1 MQSTNLKL
9 FEVNHY
15 YYFLVLCALY
25 ALFTYLFQVY
35 IFTEEIYFQA
45 YQEQLSYDRIEALI
59 QNNKRYAW
67 LNYALIPVLVSL
79 KVFCVALCL
88 FTGAFFFEY
97 NLRFTK
103 IFQVALVAEGVYLVP
118 VFIKA
123 FWFLVI
129 AHDYTFED
137 ISNFDYFS
145 LLAVVGRENLEIWW
159 TYILYSANLFEFLYW
174 LALAYGLRLLLPEA
188 EYDDALKLVLS
199 SYGVGLLFWIVFI
212 CFLLVSIS

>member
-1 MQSTNLKL
+1 MC
-9 FEVNHY
+9 FFV
-15 YYFLVLCALY
+15 
-25 ALFTYLFQVY
+25 
-35 IFTEEIYFQA
+35 
-45 YQEQLSYDRIEALI
+45 
-59 QNNKRYAW
+59 
-67 LNYALIPVLVSL
+67 
-79 KVFCVALCL
+79 L

-97 NLRFTK
+97 KLSFEK
-103 IFQVALVAEGVYLVP
+103 IFQVTLVAEGVHLVP

-129 AHDYTFED
+129 AHNYTFED

-159 TYILYSANLFEFLYW
+159 MYILYSANLFELLYW
-174 LALAYGLRLLLPEA
+174 IALAYGLRLLLPEA

-199 SYGVGLLFWIVFI
+199 SYGVGLLLWIVFI

>member
-1 MQSTNLKL
+1 MQFISLKP

-15 YYFLVLCALY
+15 YYFLALCALY
-25 ALFTYLFQVY
+25 ALFTYLFQAY

-45 YQEQLSYDRIEALI
+45 YQEQVSYDRIEALI

-67 LNYALIPVLVSL
+67 LNYTLIPVLVSL

-97 NLRFTK
+97 KLRFSK

-118 VFIKA
+118 VFIKS

-129 AHDYTFED
+129 AQDYTFED

-159 TYILYSANLFEFLYW
+159 TYILYSANIFELLYW
-174 LALAYGLRLLLPEA
+174 LALAYGLRLLLPQA
-188 EYDDALKLVLS
+188 EYDDTLRLVLS
-199 SYGVGLLFWIVFI
+199 SYGVGLLLWIVFI
-212 CFLLVSIS
+212 CFLLVSLN